1 SVPAPPPAAL
11 PPPNPDPYTAESFAA
26 GYRLSKSAPAPKRK
40 PLAPP
45 PSSAS
50 NPASVLP
57 LLPGPLAG
65 RAPERVAHALKAV
78 PTPHEASRAAT
89 LLNGDVVYVP
99 LRAAAGG
106 GPGPPPAK
114 AGGLLSL
121 SMAELNRRSDAISR
135 RQAAI
140 STVPAPPPANTDA
153 APGRLLVDVYAPRSF
168 PELLSD
174 ERTNRE
180 VLRALRRWDPFV
192 FRREAP
198 GRPKLPEFMN
208 GTGAFRRRGGG
219 GGGGGGDNE
228 EEEEERGEFSRPPAG
243 ERAVLLS
250 GPPGVGKT
258 TLAHA
263 LAKLAGYNP
272 VEINASDERTAESL
286 RERVKAAVEQNT
298 LTFEGG
304 GSKPNLVILDECDG
318 IDGRGTMSLLAG
330 LIAAPPSAKHPHLTR
345 PLIFICN
352 NRYSPV
358 LAPLLPHALH
368 FPLAAPPHARLVA
381 RLKHV
386 CSREGLVAPPSL
398 LGALATSQNG
408 DALDCIF
415 ANLPRVP
422 YLDVSLSRTHA
433 AADFLSAADVLR
445 GQNSGVESGYMHYLQ
460 TCYAPT
466 AAGAVRLLC
475 AVDTSPQIVA
485 SAKEAYDA
493 AYKAEEKRGLLRSF
507 SDGLPLAAR
516 ASPDDAALHL
526 VPAAL
531 AVLGA
536 GDGRYNLARTVTSVA
551 LYSDTEKAAFEH
563 RVGVL
568 RGLNLT

>member
-1 SVPAPPPAAL
+1 
-11 PPPNPDPYTAESFAA
+11 
-26 GYRLSKSAPAPKRK
+26 
-40 PLAPP
+40 
-45 PSSAS
+45 
-50 NPASVLP
+50 VLP

-65 RAPERVAHALKAV
+65 RAPERVAHGLKAV
-78 PTPHEASRAAT
+78 PTAHEASRAAT

-106 GPGPPPAK
+106 GPSPPPAAK
-114 AGGLLSL
+114 GGLLSL
-121 SMAELNRRSDAISR
+121 GMAELNRRSDAIGR
-135 RQAAI
+135 RQAEI
-140 STVPAPPPANTDA
+140 STVPAPPPANSDA
-153 APGRLLVDVYAPRSF
+153 KPGRLLVDVYAPRSF

-219 GGGGGGDNE
+219 GFGAGDGN

-318 IDGRGTMSLLAG
+318 IDGRGTMSLLAS

-398 LGALATSQNG
+398 LGALAASQNG
-408 DALDCIF
+408 DVRGCLHALQF
-415 ANLPRVP
+415 
-422 YLDVSLSRTHA
+422 A
-433 AADFLSAADVLR
+433 AARGRGGGGGTVDV
-445 GQNSGVESGYMHYLQ
+445 
-460 TCYAPT
+460 
-466 AAGAVRLLC
+466 
-475 AVDTSPQIVA
+475 
-485 SAKEAYDA
+485 
-493 AYKAEEKRGLLRSF
+493 
-507 SDGLPLAAR
+507 
-516 ASPDDAALHL
+516 
-526 VPAAL
+526 
-531 AVLGA
+531 
-536 GDGRYNLARTVTSVA
+536 
-551 LYSDTEKAAFEH
+551 
-563 RVGVL
+563 
-568 RGLNLT
+568 GLNLERIVGRGGKEERGDMRGVLGKVFKKEKAGGGGGEKRRKFAMAPGGGRGAKEPPAPPTAKVFDALSALGDTSKVRPEKRSAEKREARLGGSARAGREPE